1 MPRPLVLL
9 CVLLLTLGLAAPSSG
24 AVSAAAG
31 TTTTIAA
38 LRWPDSPLKSGT
50 TRAVR
55 GRVQGVP
62 SGRRVYLEQLVG
74 AHGWHVM
81 GGDTTNE
88 EGTFSVKVPTSWYHD
103 PLPYRVRVAATSGAS
118 EAVSAAAYLEVVAR
132 YRTRGKDGWWKRINP
147 GQKWRYNPCSVITWR
162 ANLVSAKSGALRET
176 KKAVRRLSRATGI
189 TFDYRGRTS
198 HRGHKLSTWPKN
210 TNLVVAWLT
219 PKQSPLPFN
228 GHSGLAGPRR
238 GVYVRDYAGQSVM
251 TTHSRVLMNANAR
264 LPHGFRGLSR
274 GHVLMHELGHAA
286 GLGHVLGHPGQI
298 MSYKK
303 YDNWQAGDLGG
314 LRAVGKGQGCMLPQQ
329 QRSGA
334 RALPDPVL
342 VDALP

>member
-9 CVLLLTLGLAAPSSG
+9 CCLLLALGLAAPPSG
-24 AVSAAAG
+24 ASSTAAG
-31 TTTTIAA
+31 TTTSIAA
-38 LRWPDSPLKSGT
+38 LDWPAGTMRWGASRSVT
-50 TRAVR
+50 
-55 GRVQGVP
+55 GRVEGAP
-62 SGRRVYLEQLVG
+62 DGRRVYLEQLVG

-81 GGDTTNE
+81 GGDTTNAQ
-88 EGTFSVKVPTSWYHD
+88 GVFSVKVPTSWYHD
-103 PLPYRVRVAATSGAS
+103 PLPYRVRVAPTSGAS
-118 EAVSAAAYLEVVAR
+118 GAVSAAAYLEVVAP
-132 YRTRGKDGWWKRINP
+132 YRTRGKKGWWKRINP

-162 ANLVSAKSGALRET
+162 VNLLSAKPGALRDA
-176 KKAVRRLSRATGI
+176 KKAVRRLARATGI

-198 HRGHKLSTWPKN
+198 HRGQKLSTWPKN

-219 PKQSPLPFN
+219 PKQSPLPFGN
-228 GHSGLAGPRR
+228 HTGVAGPRR
-238 GVYVRDYAGQSVM
+238 GVYARDYAGQSVM
-251 TTHSRVLMNANAR
+251 TTHSRVLMNATSR
-264 LPHGFRGLSR
+264 IPGGFRGLSR

-314 LRAVGKGQGCMLPQQ
+314 LRAVGKGQGCMLPPQ
-329 QRSGA
+329 QRDGA

-342 VDALP
+342 VDAMP